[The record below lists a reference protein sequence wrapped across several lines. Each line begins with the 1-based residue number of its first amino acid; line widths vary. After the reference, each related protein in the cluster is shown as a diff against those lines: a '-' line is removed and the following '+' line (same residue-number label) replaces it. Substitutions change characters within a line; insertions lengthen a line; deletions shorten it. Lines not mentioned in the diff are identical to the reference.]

1 MPTRGPRVERARQR
15 PSVRVS
21 AGERTADSVESRS
34 GIHRVT
40 VSLPRPR
47 RSAQE
52 ANGHAVALLP
62 VPLAEVSSAPRHID
76 GHGPASR
83 TAHGTPLLLVGVDL
97 LVLALAE
104 AAAVYLTPSA
114 PTLLRE
120 SSLANLTL
128 LVAPFPLIALASL
141 AINGLYTR
149 WSHQLL
155 VNSFVDFRNI
165 VNSLAV
171 AGILSLASQLWWEH
185 HGVQPGVEPLMLVI
199 AVGLSLVAIPS
210 GRGLCRM
217 AAQHA
222 DSRRG
227 IRVLVLGSGTV
238 ARQLLRYL
246 SWDSRITLLGCVDD
260 EPARGQEVLGGLD
273 DLPRLCDELAVD
285 QVLVSFSRTHPV
297 AALDRLRALRPEVAV
312 AIVPRYFELLSPR
325 SSVRELA
332 GLPVVEVSRG
342 NLSTAARVA
351 KRCFDIVG
359 SVALLGLTAPVICAA
374 ALAVKVTSPGPILF
388 RQRRVGRE
396 RRPFVIYKFRSM
408 TVGTEECRG
417 RSDADGPLFKMH
429 RDPRVTR
436 VGRLLRRTSIDELP
450 QLLNVLKGDM
460 SLVGPRPFVASEAQH
475 IVGASERRFEVRPG
489 LTGLWQVSG
498 RSNLSFDDLLRLDYL
513 YVASWSLWWD
523 LRILWHTPREVMKG
537 LGAY

>member
-1 MPTRGPRVERARQR
+1 MEWARQR
-15 PSVRVS
+15 PSARVS
-21 AGERTADSVESRS
+21 AAEGTADSAGSRP
-34 GIHRVT
+34 GVYRAT
-40 VSLPRPR
+40 GSLPRPR
-47 RSAQE
+47 RSAHQ
-52 ANGHAVALLP
+52 ANGHAIALLS
-62 VPLAEVSSAPRHID
+62 VPPPEVSSGPGHIRDSERVPR
-76 GHGPASR
+76 PAQG
-83 TAHGTPLLLVGVDL
+83 APLLLVGVDL
-97 LVLALAE
+97 VLLVIAE
-104 AAAVYLTPSA
+104 AAAVYLTSDP
-114 PTLLRE
+114 PVVLRE
-120 SSLANLTL
+120 PSLAKVAL

-141 AINGLYTR
+141 ATNGLYTR

-171 AGILSLASQLWWEH
+171 AGILGFAWQVWWEH
-185 HGVQPGVEPLMLVI
+185 HGVHADVGRLTLVV
-199 AVGLSLVAIPS
+199 AVGLSLVALPS

-217 AAQHA
+217 AVQHA
-222 DSRRG
+222 DSRHG

-238 ARQLLRYL
+238 ARQLIRYL

-260 EPARGQEVLGGLD
+260 EPAPGQEVLGGLD
-273 DLPRLCDELAVD
+273 DLPRLCEELAVD
-285 QVLVSFSRTHPV
+285 QVLVSFSRTHP
-297 AALDRLRALRPEVAV
+297 ASALDRLRALRPEVAV

-325 SSVRELA
+325 SCLQELA

-342 NLSTAARVA
+342 NLSATAPVA

-359 SVALLGLTAPVICAA
+359 SLVLLGLAAPVMCAA
-374 ALAVKVTSPGPILF
+374 ALAVKLTSPGPILF
-388 RQRRVGRE
+388 RQQRVGRH
-396 RRPFVIYKFRSM
+396 RRPFVIFKFRSM
-408 TVGTEECRG
+408 TVGMEECRG
-417 RSDADGPLFKMH
+417 PSDADGPLFKMH

-450 QLLNVLKGDM
+450 QLFNVLKGDM
-460 SLVGPRPFVASEAQH
+460 SLVGPRPFVPSESQQ
-475 IVGASERRFEVRPG
+475 IVGAGERRFEVRPG

-523 LRILWHTPREVMKG
+523 LRILWHTPREVLKG